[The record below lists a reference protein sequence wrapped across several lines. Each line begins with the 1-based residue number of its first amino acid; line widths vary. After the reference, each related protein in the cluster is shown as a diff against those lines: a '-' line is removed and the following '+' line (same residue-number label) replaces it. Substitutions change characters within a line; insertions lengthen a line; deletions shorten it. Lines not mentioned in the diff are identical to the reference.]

1 MNERQIEEKVK
12 SAFTSDIP
20 DNFDVILEKSIAQ
33 KEKIVKFSAVKKK
46 RQKYMRIIL
55 STAAALVLII
65 TAGLVGSEI
74 SHGSPNIDT
83 SEDNFFG
90 GTVSGGSDDFF
101 SSSVTQNTSEQGT
114 TDDSTQNSSQQGTTD
129 DVSSNSSGNGS
140 TSDGHAENVGDG
152 IHRPSGIYDND
163 ESTEK
168 KKIGPWKAREIALKA
183 AGLTEEQV
191 HEDEYNDES
200 WWEPDFLLYPD
211 DATWSYIIIFKTD
224 LDEYEYSIDPYTGDV
239 LSFKK
244 TRKYIGFEKAKELLL
259 QEIGK
264 SEEEITNIEIV
275 FYVRS
280 YMFDVSFKD
289 ANYKAEID
297 AVTGEIKLIKLEEF
311 ETSNSSETESS
322 DTSSTVLEDT
332 EKNSQN

>member
-1 MNERQIEEKVK
+1 V
-12 SAFTSDIP
+12 
-20 DNFDVILEKSIAQ
+20 VIVVTAGF
-33 KEKIVKFSAVKKK
+33 VGTKFSHDG
-46 RQKYMRIIL
+46 QDI
-55 STAAALVLII
+55 
-65 TAGLVGSEI
+65 G
-74 SHGSPNIDT
+74 T
-83 SEDNFFG
+83 SEDGFFG
-90 GTVSGGSDDFF
+90 GTVEPDANEDFF
-101 SSSVTQNTSEQGT
+101 DNTITPNTSEQGT

-129 DVSSNSSGNGS
+129 EVSSNSSGNGS

-183 AGLTEEQV
+183 AGLTEDQV
-191 HEDEYNDES
+191 YEDDYNDNA
-200 WWEPDFLLYPD
+200 WWDQDFLLYPN
-211 DATWSYIIIFKTD
+211 DAASSYIIIFKTD

-311 ETSNSSETESS
+311 ETSNPSETESS

>member
-20 DNFDVILEKSIAQ
+20 DNFDIILEKSIAQ

-55 STAAALVLII
+55 STAAAVVIVV
-65 TAGLVGSEI
+65 TAGFVGTKF
-74 SHGSPNIDT
+74 SHDGQDIGT
-83 SEDNFFG
+83 SEDGFFG

-114 TDDSTQNSSQQGTTD
+114 TDDSTQNSSQQGAND
-129 DVSSNSSGNGS
+129 NASSDNSGNGS

-168 KKIGPWKAREIALKA
+168 KKIGSWKAREIALKA
-183 AGLTEEQV
+183 AGLTEDQV
-191 HEDEYNDES
+191 YEDDYNDNA
-200 WWEPDFLLYPD
+200 WWDQDFLLYPN
-211 DATWSYIIIFKTD
+211 DAASSYIIIFKTD

-289 ANYKAEID
+289 ASCKAEID
-297 AVTGEIKLIKLEEF
+297 AVTGKIKIIKLEEF